1 LAPVTGNVGIG
12 TTSPQAKL
20 HISGTGVNNQLYMTA
35 SNAATDG
42 KNWAFGPNG
51 NTFYAYTVN
60 DANSATAN
68 WMQVTRSANTISTLS
83 FPNGNVGIGT
93 TAPVYKFDV
102 TGTARVTSTL
112 QLNDGVNTMISFE
125 RSFGANGAI
134 VGANSYINGG
144 QLYRQLAAAGCLQ
157 LDLHTGLNSTTD
169 PPSFNF
175 GAAYAGGTNDSTV
188 TITNWM
194 SLRNGRLGVG
204 ITTPSYQL
212 HVVGDMYASGDV
224 IAYSDSNVKTDLQRI
239 ENAVDK
245 LEKINGY
252 TFKRLDMPNDP
263 HQRHTGLIAQE
274 VQTILPEAV
283 HTDNQDRLSIA
294 YGNMAGIII
303 EAIKELKQEIRD
315 IKKHVG
321 M

>member
-1 LAPVTGNVGIG
+1 MNDG
-12 TTSPQAKL
+12 T
-20 HISGTGVNNQLYMTA
+20 
-35 SNAATDG
+35 
-42 KNWAFGPNG
+42 
-51 NTFYAYTVN
+51 NT
-60 DANSATAN
+60 
-68 WMQVTRSANTISTLS
+68 MLS
-83 FPNGNVGIGT
+83 F
-93 TAPVYKFDV
+93 D
-102 TGTARVTSTL
+102 
-112 QLNDGVNTMISFE
+112 
-125 RSFGANGAI
+125 RSFGNAGAFFSANAYMNGA
-134 VGANSYINGG
+134 SYS
-144 QLYRQLAAAGCLQ
+144 RQLASAGVLT
-157 LDLHTGLNSTTD
+157 LDMHTGTNSTTN
-169 PPSFNF
+169 PPFFRFN
-175 GAAYAGGTNDSTV
+175 AAYAGGTNDSGV
-188 TITNWM
+188 TTTNWM
-194 SLRNGRLGVG
+194 SLYNGRLGVG

-252 TFKRLDMPNDP
+252 TFKRKDMPDDP